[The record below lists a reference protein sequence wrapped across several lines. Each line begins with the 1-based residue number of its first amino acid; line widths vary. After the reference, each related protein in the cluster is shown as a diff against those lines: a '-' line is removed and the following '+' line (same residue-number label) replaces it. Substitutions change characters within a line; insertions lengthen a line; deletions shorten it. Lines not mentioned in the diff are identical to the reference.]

1 MSRGCPPR
9 SKSFQLTQRLG
20 FFAMLGLVVSDEFQQ
35 LAEILTLDDVEAADS
50 EAIAKLAASS

>member
-1 MSRGCPPR
+1 
-9 SKSFQLTQRLG
+9 
-20 FFAMLGLVVSDEFQQ
+20 MLGLVVSDEFQQ